1 MQHYMGMRID
11 TTTPQVMK
19 APKTVIRTALLPVL
33 LMAVVAASSC
43 GRAGSTSLHES
54 LSTPR
59 ITRPAAVVPKDRVVG
74 DHLVTFGETNLAGKL
89 PPAQPVQVIT
99 RGNPELKR
107 VAITI
112 DDGWNTDMKIL
123 ELLKDWDIEWTAFLI
138 GGRGVA
144 ESNPDLVRAIR
155 DAGAEVCNH
164 TYSHYVMRGKDQT
177 FVVDELWRSQE
188 AITRVTHEIYPYT
201 RFSGGAY
208 DDASL
213 QWAADQGFWTVNW
226 TVSSGDTGKGVTA
239 DFQVNSILSNLQP
252 GAIILFHFGG
262 YNTYEV
268 LSRVIPEI
276 QRRGYEVTSLS
287 RVLEGTPFVLKESK

>member
-1 MQHYMGMRID
+1 MTI
-11 TTTPQVMK
+11 MK
-19 APKTVIRTALLPVL
+19 NLKGITRTAFLPVL
-33 LMAVVAASSC
+33 LIVVVAASSC
-43 GRAGSTSLHES
+43 GRVGSASLHKS

-59 ITRPAAVVPKDRVVG
+59 ITRPAPILPKDRVVG
-74 DHLVTFGETNLAGKL
+74 DHLVTFDVTNLAGKL
-89 PPAQPVQVIT
+89 PPARPVQAIT

-112 DDGWNTDMKIL
+112 DDGWNTDMRIL
-123 ELLKDWDIEWTAFLI
+123 ELLAGWKIKWTAFLI

-144 ESNPDLVRAIR
+144 ESNPDLVRAMR

-164 TYSHYVMRGKDQT
+164 TYSHYVMSGKDHT

-188 AITRVTHEIYPYT
+188 AITRVTHEIYPYA

-208 DDASL
+208 DDTSL
-213 QWAADQGFWTVNW
+213 QWAADQGFWMVNW
-226 TVSSGDTGKGVTA
+226 TVSSGDTSKGVTV
-239 DFQVNSILSNLQP
+239 DFQVNNILANLQP

-287 RVLEGTPFVLKESK
+287 RVLEGTPFVLKESE

>member
-1 MQHYMGMRID
+1 MKTSNRI
-11 TTTPQVMK
+11 TK
-19 APKTVIRTALLPVL
+19 TALLPALLLAVL
-33 LMAVVAASSC
+33 AAAAC
-43 GRAGSTSLHES
+43 GRVKSVPLHQAFS
-54 LSTPR
+54 FDKIDKSASVL
-59 ITRPAAVVPKDRVVG
+59 PKDMVVG
-74 DHLVTFGETNLAGKL
+74 DHLVTYDETNLAGKL
-89 PPAQPVQVIT
+89 PPARPVQAIT
-99 RGNPELKR
+99 CGNPELKR

-112 DDGWNTDMKIL
+112 DDGWNTDMRIL
-123 ELLKDWDIEWTAFLI
+123 ELLKEWDIEWTAFLI

-144 ESNPDLVRAIR
+144 ESNLDLVRAVR

-164 TYSHYVMRGKDQT
+164 TYSHYVMSGKDHA

-208 DDASL
+208 DDACL
-213 QWAADQGFWTVNW
+213 QWAAEQGFWMVNW
-226 TVSSGDTGKGVTA
+226 TVSSGDTSKGVTV
-239 DFQVNSILSNLQP
+239 DFQVNNILGNLRP

-287 RVLEGTPFVLKESK
+287 RVLEGTPFVLRAPD

>member
-1 MQHYMGMRID
+1 
-11 TTTPQVMK
+11 MK
-19 APKTVIRTALLPVL
+19 NLKVITRTAFLPVL
-33 LMAVVAASSC
+33 LIVVVAASSC
-43 GRAGSTSLHES
+43 GRAGSAPLHKS

-59 ITRPAAVVPKDRVVG
+59 ITKPATILPKDRVVG
-74 DHLVTFGETNLAGKL
+74 DHLVTFDETNLAGKL
-89 PPAQPVQVIT
+89 PPAQPVQAIT

-112 DDGWNTDMKIL
+112 DDGWNTDIRIL
-123 ELLKDWDIEWTAFLI
+123 ELLKEWDIEWTAFLI
-138 GGRGVA
+138 GGRGIA
-144 ESNPDLVRAIR
+144 ESNPDLVRAMR

-164 TYSHYVMRGKDQT
+164 TYSHYVMSGKDHA

-188 AITRVTHEIYPYT
+188 AITRVTHAIYPYT

-208 DDASL
+208 DDTSL

-226 TVSSGDTGKGVTA
+226 TVSSGDTGKGATV
-239 DFQVNSILSNLQP
+239 DFQVNNILANLQP
-252 GAIILFHFGG
+252 GAILLFHFGG

-287 RVLEGTPFVLKESK
+287 RVLEGTPFVLKESE